1 MALYINTNISSLMGQ
16 NQVGKTQQSLAATLQ
31 KLSSGVR
38 INSSKDDASSYS
50 VSETLTTAIRGNDM
64 GMRNANDAI
73 SVAQTAEGA
82 MGQVVGNLQRIR
94 EIAVQSGNSGITDGD
109 RSKLQTEVD
118 QLTQEISRIV
128 TTTEFNSQPLLL
140 TASTIFTFQVGYD
153 ASLDNQISF
162 SGANLQAALAPIG
175 LSTGTMNSTGVVN
188 IVFGS
193 GSTLG
198 VNATATLSALDL
210 AIGSVVSE
218 RARFGAIQNRFDAAI
233 SNTKVYNE
241 NLQAARSRIVD
252 TDFAAE
258 TANLTRNQILQ
269 QASTAM
275 LAQANQLTQGAL
287 SLLK

>member
-1 MALYINTNISSLMGQ
+1 MPLYINTNVSSLAGQ
-16 NQVGKTQQSLAATLQ
+16 NQVGKNQQSLATTLQ
-31 KLSSGVR
+31 KLSSGIR
-38 INSSKDDASSYS
+38 INSAKDDVSSYS

-64 GMRNANDAI
+64 GMRNANDGI

-94 EIAVQSGNSGITDGD
+94 EIAVQSGNSSITDGD
-109 RSKLQTEVD
+109 RSKLQIEVD

-128 TTTEFNSQPLLL
+128 TTTEFNSQSLLL
-140 TASTIFTFQVGYD
+140 TGSTVFTFQVGYD
-153 ASLDNQISF
+153 AGLDNQISF

-175 LSTGTMNSTGVVN
+175 VSTGTMTSTGIVN

-193 GSTLG
+193 GSVLG
-198 VNATATLSALDL
+198 PNATARLSALDL

-218 RARFGAIQNRFDAAI
+218 RARFGAIQNRFEAAI
-233 SNTKVYNE
+233 NNTKVYNE
-241 NLQAARSRIVD
+241 NLQAARSRIMD

-275 LAQANQLTQGAL
+275 LAQSNQLTQGAL

>member
-1 MALYINTNISSLMGQ
+1 MPLYINTNVSSLAGQ
-16 NQVGKTQQSLAATLQ
+16 NQVGKNQQSIATTLQ

-38 INSSKDDASSYS
+38 INSAKDDASSYS

-64 GMRNANDAI
+64 GMRNANDGI

-82 MGQVVGNLQRIR
+82 MGQVVGSLQRIR
-94 EIAVQSGNSGITDGD
+94 EIAVQSGNSSITDGD
-109 RSKLQTEVD
+109 RSKLQIEVD

-128 TTTEFNSQPLLL
+128 TTTEFNSQSLLL
-140 TASTIFTFQVGYD
+140 TGSTVFTFQVGYD
-153 ASLDNQISF
+153 AALDNQISF

-175 LSTGTMNSTGVVN
+175 ISTGTMTSTGIVN

-193 GSTLG
+193 GSVLG
-198 VNATATLSALDL
+198 NNTTAGLSALDL

-218 RARFGAIQNRFDAAI
+218 RARFGAIQNRFEAAI
-233 SNTKVYNE
+233 NNTKLYNE
-241 NLQAARSRIVD
+241 NLQAARSRIMD

>member
-1 MALYINTNISSLMGQ
+1 MPLYINTNVSSLAGQ
-16 NQVGKTQQSLAATLQ
+16 NQVGKNQQSLATTLQ

-38 INSSKDDASSYS
+38 INSSKDDVSSYS

-64 GMRNANDAI
+64 GMRNANDGI

-82 MGQVVGNLQRIR
+82 MGQIVGSLQRIR
-94 EIAVQSGNSGITDGD
+94 EIAVQSGNSSITDRD
-109 RSKLQTEVD
+109 RSKLQIEVD

-128 TTTEFNSQPLLL
+128 TTTEFNSQSLLL
-140 TASTIFTFQVGYD
+140 TGSTVFTFQVGYD
-153 ASLDNQISF
+153 AALDNQISF

-175 LSTGTMNSTGVVN
+175 ISTGTMTSTGIVN

-193 GSTLG
+193 GSVLG
-198 VNATATLSALDL
+198 NNTTAGLSALDL

-218 RARFGAIQNRFDAAI
+218 RARFGAIQNRFEAAI
-233 SNTKVYNE
+233 NNTKLYNE
-241 NLQAARSRIVD
+241 NLQAARSRIMD
-252 TDFAAE
+252 TDFATE

>member
-1 MALYINTNISSLMGQ
+1 MPLYINTNVSSLAGQ
-16 NQVGKTQQSLAATLQ
+16 NQVGKNQQSLATTLQ

-64 GMRNANDAI
+64 GMRNANDGI

-82 MGQVVGNLQRIR
+82 MGQIVGSLQRIR
-94 EIAVQSGNSGITDGD
+94 EIAVQSGNSSITDGD
-109 RSKLQTEVD
+109 RSKLQIEVD

-128 TTTEFNSQPLLL
+128 TTTEFNSQSLLL
-140 TASTIFTFQVGYD
+140 TGSTVFTFQVGYD
-153 ASLDNQISF
+153 AALDNQISF

-175 LSTGTMNSTGVVN
+175 ISTGTMTSTGIVN

-193 GSTLG
+193 GSVLG
-198 VNATATLSALDL
+198 NNTTAGLSALDL

-218 RARFGAIQNRFDAAI
+218 RARFGAIQNRFEAAI
-233 SNTKVYNE
+233 NNTKLYNE
-241 NLQAARSRIVD
+241 NLQAARSRIMD
-252 TDFAAE
+252 TDFATE